1 MTEKRAASG
10 PVTDLER
17 EYVRSKFPQM
27 SVAEIAKNLDRSR
40 VCINNIVKKEGLRE
54 SCKQDTF
61 TTTVYTEV
69 PESTL
74 TRLRELRDML
84 RESLLKAA
92 PKEMPGI
99 AREYR
104 ATVELIER
112 MEGGCE
118 DNAESALDT
127 IAQSIANRMST

>member
-1 MTEKRAASG
+1 MAEKRSTSG
-10 PVTDLER
+10 PVTEIER

-27 SVAEIAKNLDRSR
+27 SVAEIAKNLGRSR
-40 VCINNIVKKEGLRE
+40 VCINNIVKKEELRE

-69 PESTL
+69 PDGTL
-74 TRLRELRDML
+74 RRLKELRDML
-84 RESLLKAA
+84 RGSLLKAA

-104 ATVELIER
+104 TTVELIER

-118 DNAESALDT
+118 DQTESALDT
-127 IAQSIANRMST
+127 IAQSIARRMSS